1 MDIIDVLVAKILS
14 PQGQVESYAA
24 LAQEAVTKANTA
36 VNNINAI
43 TEQTNSN
50 NALSEETLA
59 NANSAIEAAQAAISA
74 IEESGSTLDVAA
86 VDDEVKKLT
95 LTLSS
100 VNNSNN
106 IAREIKVKYP
116 DNSTKTLSNV
126 VKYYTSTGNNEDGTM
141 TQKAITAALSN
152 AGSGSGGS
160 GSSIHIGT
168 GNAGEFTIIDENGNV
183 VASGISA
190 DEMMISLMKTGN
202 FTFANTVGLQIDY
215 LNNTVT
221 RTQEA
226 ANYTMGNDFN
236 KYPMYGGRARCNVAD
251 DGTITAFYGDE
262 DFAEDGSNGQV
273 MVYQPKFYYSRI
285 PIAVENNAIQKELI
299 ILSPSAHPGFK
310 LHPAFKNENGE
321 EVDYILYSAYEGST
335 YDVSEGSYNLTDDAN
350 VDFNSDK
357 LASISG
363 AKPIASANKNITL
376 ENAEK
381 LAANRGSGWHLS
393 TLLTESANQFLQ
405 LVEYGTANSQE
416 AVEAGIVD
424 IQDAANKNCASITGS
439 TSTIGNY
446 TGAAAQTMNEKDG
459 VYNTYTVA
467 GRRAISYR
475 GIENPW
481 GNTWKYLSGA
491 VVKGN
496 GAANGGTLY
505 LEKDGNEINTG
516 IVLPNTIGYQS
527 AFGYSFSFDY
537 LFIPVASE
545 GNDKTPIGDKAWIK
559 ENINETR
566 ALAYGGSWMSSTN
579 SGMFCY
585 AFDQRLDMGA
595 RTLNARL
602 TYTPQVNNIYQN
614 NILKWKNYMEV

>member
-24 LAQEAVTKANTA
+24 LAQEAVTKANAA
-36 VNNINAI
+36 VNDINTI

-126 VKYYTSTGNNEDGTM
+126 VKYYTGTGNNEDGTM
-141 TQKAITAALSN
+141 TQKAITAALNN

-168 GNAGEFTIIDENGNV
+168 GNAGEFTIIDENGNI

-215 LNNTVT
+215 LNSTVT

-262 DFAEDGSNGQV
+262 NFAEDGSNGQV

-310 LHPAFKNENGE
+310 LHPAFKNESGE

-335 YDVSEGSYNLTDDAN
+335 YDVSEGSYNLTDNAN

-357 LASISG
+357 LASVSG
-363 AKPIASANKNITL
+363 AKPITSENKNITL

-424 IQDAANKNCASITGS
+424 IQDTANKNCASITGS

-446 TGAAAQTMNEKDG
+446 TGAAAQTMNEKSG

-491 VVKGN
+491 VVKGS

-585 AFDQRLDMGA
+585 AFDQNLSQGA

-602 TYTPQVNNIYQN
+602 TYTPQVNSIYQN
-614 NILKWKNYMEV
+614 NILKWKNYMGV

>member
-36 VNNINAI
+36 VNNINTI

-126 VKYYTSTGNNEDGTM
+126 VKYYTGTGNNEDGTM

-168 GNAGEFTIIDENGNV
+168 GNAGEFTIIDENGNI

-215 LNNTVT
+215 LNSTVT

-335 YDVSEGSYNLTDDAN
+335 YDVSEGSYNLTDNAN

-357 LASISG
+357 LASVSG
-363 AKPIASANKNITL
+363 AKPITSENKNITL

-424 IQDAANKNCASITGS
+424 IQDTANKNCASITGS

-446 TGAAAQTMNEKDG
+446 TGAAAQTMNEKNG

-491 VVKGN
+491 VVKGS

-505 LEKDGNEINTG
+505 LEKNGNEINTG

-585 AFDQRLDMGA
+585 AFDQRLDAGA

-614 NILKWKNYMEV
+614 NILKWKNYMGV

>member
-1 MDIIDVLVAKILS
+1 
-14 PQGQVESYAA
+14 

-36 VNNINAI
+36 VNNINTI

-116 DNSTKTLSNV
+116 DNSTRTLSNV
-126 VKYYTSTGNNEDGTM
+126 VKYYTGTGNNEDGTM

-152 AGSGSGGS
+152 AGSGSGS

-168 GNAGEFTIIDENGNV
+168 GNAGEFTIIDENGNI

-215 LNNTVT
+215 LNSTVT

-285 PIAVENNAIQKELI
+285 PIAVENNAI
-299 ILSPSAHPGFK
+299 
-310 LHPAFKNENGE
+310 
-321 EVDYILYSAYEGST
+321 
-335 YDVSEGSYNLTDDAN
+335 
-350 VDFNSDK
+350 
-357 LASISG
+357 
-363 AKPIASANKNITL
+363 
-376 ENAEK
+376 
-381 LAANRGSGWHLS
+381 
-393 TLLTESANQFLQ
+393 
-405 LVEYGTANSQE
+405 
-416 AVEAGIVD
+416 
-424 IQDAANKNCASITGS
+424 
-439 TSTIGNY
+439 
-446 TGAAAQTMNEKDG
+446 
-459 VYNTYTVA
+459 
-467 GRRAISYR
+467 
-475 GIENPW
+475 
-481 GNTWKYLSGA
+481 
-491 VVKGN
+491 
-496 GAANGGTLY
+496 
-505 LEKDGNEINTG
+505 
-516 IVLPNTIGYQS
+516 
-527 AFGYSFSFDY
+527 
-537 LFIPVASE
+537 
-545 GNDKTPIGDKAWIK
+545 
-559 ENINETR
+559 
-566 ALAYGGSWMSSTN
+566 
-579 SGMFCY
+579 
-585 AFDQRLDMGA
+585 
-595 RTLNARL
+595 
-602 TYTPQVNNIYQN
+602 
-614 NILKWKNYMEV
+614 

>member
-36 VNNINAI
+36 VNNINTI

-106 IAREIKVKYP
+106 IARELKVKYP

-126 VKYYTSTGNNEDGTM
+126 VKYYTGTGNNEDGTM

-168 GNAGEFTIIDENGNV
+168 GNAGEFTIIDENGNI

-190 DEMMISLMKTGN
+190 DEMIISLMKTGN

-335 YDVSEGSYNLTDDAN
+335 YDVSEGSYNLTDNAN

-363 AKPIASANKNITL
+363 AKPITSENKNITL

-381 LAANRGSGWHLS
+381 LATNRGSGWHLS

-424 IQDAANKNCASITGS
+424 IQDTANKNCASITGS

-446 TGAAAQTMNEKDG
+446 TGAAAQTMNEKNG

-491 VVKGN
+491 AIKGS

-505 LEKDGNEINTG
+505 LEKDDNEINTG

-585 AFDQRLDMGA
+585 AFDQRLDAGA

-614 NILKWKNYMEV
+614 NILKWKNYMGV